1 MNMQESEKKTLLCP
15 YLEKSQTVLQMWDQ
29 NSDENQILTDG
40 KTVTRTEYEYM
51 ECQKDNCAVFYGGR
65 CHYKD

>member
-1 MNMQESEKKTLLCP
+1 MICP
-15 YLEKSQTVLQMWDQ
+15 YNLKAETTCQKWDQ

-40 KTVTRTEYEYM
+40 KTTTRRVYEYM
-51 ECQKDNCAVFYGGR
+51 DCQKENCGAYYNGR